1 MAVTVKLEEL
11 LKEKKITAGD
21 LAKMAEI
28 EPAKLSLLKSN
39 KARAVKIET
48 LDKICR
54 VLQCQVSDIL
64 EYKE

>member
-1 MAVTVKLEEL
+1 MAVKVKLEEL

-21 LAKMAEI
+21 LVKMTDI

-39 KARAVKIET
+39 KAHAVKFET

-54 VLQCQVSDIL
+54 ALGCQVSDIL
-64 EYKE
+64 EYSE